1 MAALDKAAA
10 ASKPLKAEGVRSYR
24 GGMGVRAEPAR
35 RVSRPLRFHPYVRP
49 AHETP
54 TRPACSPLYDI
65 PIPAILPGSRF
76 HMGLRRSCRACIAS
90 LKATSDH
97 VVPSAS
103 AEIARRTA

>member
-10 ASKPLKAEGVRSYR
+10 GSKPLKAEGVRSYR

-76 HMGLRRSCRACIAS
+76 HMGASTILPGMHCLAQSDVGSCRSIS
-90 LKATSDH
+90 
-97 VVPSAS
+97 
-103 AEIARRTA
+103 